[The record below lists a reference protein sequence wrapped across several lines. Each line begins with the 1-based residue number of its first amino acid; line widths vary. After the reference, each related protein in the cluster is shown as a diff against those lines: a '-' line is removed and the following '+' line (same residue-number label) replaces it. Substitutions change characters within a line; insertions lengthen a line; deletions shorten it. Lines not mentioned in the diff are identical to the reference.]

1 MILDVFSEMLERG
14 SIQVSWD
21 DPGLRY
27 FSSKPQELS
36 DYSMRYRSGEWRV
49 GFPRGIPRGLSR
61 IERAASRIDGLL
73 RILFYCP

>member
-27 FSSKPQELS
+27 FFLRSHKSCLIIRCDIGPENGELVF
-36 DYSMRYRSGEWRV
+36 REVFLVVFRELNGQ
-49 GFPRGIPRGLSR
+49 PPGLM
-61 IERAASRIDGLL
+61 G
-73 RILFYCP
+73 C